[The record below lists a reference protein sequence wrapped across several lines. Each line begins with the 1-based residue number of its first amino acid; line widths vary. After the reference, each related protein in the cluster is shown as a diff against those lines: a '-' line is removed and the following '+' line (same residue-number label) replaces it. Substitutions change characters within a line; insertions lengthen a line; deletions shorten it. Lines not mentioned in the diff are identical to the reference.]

1 MMRTFLARRRHNRE
15 FLRRVANEVGKEVES
30 WSYEML
36 SRPAEEISFSR
47 LIEGVSVGFS
57 VEAYEKNAAGDLH
70 VCIDVDAKIPTLSL
84 ASPSYVFWK
93 RVDGSTC
100 F

>member
-1 MMRTFLARRRHNRE
+1 MSTFLTQRRQNRD
-15 FLRRVANEVGKEVES
+15 FLQRVANEVGKEIED

-36 SRPAEEISFSR
+36 FRPAEEISFDR
-47 LIEGVSVGFS
+47 LIEGVSVSFS
-57 VEAYEKNAAGDLH
+57 IEAYEKNGAGDLH

-93 RVDGSTC
+93 RIDGSTYY
-100 F
+100 